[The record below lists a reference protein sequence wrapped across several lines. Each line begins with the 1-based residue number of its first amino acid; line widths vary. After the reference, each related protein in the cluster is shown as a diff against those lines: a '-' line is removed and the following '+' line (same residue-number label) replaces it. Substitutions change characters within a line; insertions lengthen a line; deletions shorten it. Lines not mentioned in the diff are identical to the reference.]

1 MKPINKTLILSAFA
15 AVLLSSC
22 GGSAILSTPIDNIDN
37 TPIKETELTL
47 AEKQNWGHLDLV
59 RDTIPG

>member
-37 TPIKETELTL
+37 TPIIL
-47 AEKQNWGHLDLV
+47 APLS
-59 RDTIPG
+59 TA